1 MSPFSWPALLRHRL
15 SKDRLLARHGERAAG
30 FEVARGGLQLKADLR
45 NRPLVQPAGLERE
58 RASPQNRIWLSQ

>member
-1 MSPFSWPALLRHRL
+1 MSPISWPALLRHRL
-15 SKDRLLARHGERAAG
+15 SKDCLLARHGERATG

-58 RASPQNRIWLSQ
+58 RASPQNRIRFSQ

>member
-15 SKDRLLARHGERAAG
+15 SKDRFLARHGERAAG

-58 RASPQNRIWLSQ
+58 RASPQNRIRFSQ